1 MITRKNLIAEVL
13 SDLRQYNESG
23 LIDEISLNLWVKN
36 ALLKFGGNV
45 MPRLD
50 KVIEVR
56 SGMAKLPENF
66 YALRLAAKCTP
77 LRSEMLFGDE
87 AEDTLQNVY
96 QYKVRKEAQV
106 EWDNLSHSYK
116 EGAVTEIT
124 EKIFF
129 HDGRTQV
136 QFNYGYPKL
145 LRLVKGFKKER
156 LTSDNLNLQ
165 RQLTASSPY
174 EANILGDYMQVNF
187 EEGFIYIQ
195 FQGLPTDDLT
205 DDLIIPEVM
214 GNYVYEYVMAEL
226 KKRIFENLWSNGDDE
241 NVQNKLMYWKQES
254 ADKFSNAM
262 TAAKFEGMGG
272 KWWKGMA
279 AQNKKRTLVY
289 QQFAY
294 GK

>member
-1 MITRKNLIAEVL
+1 MITRNNLIAEVL
-13 SDLRQYNESG
+13 SDLKQYNETG
-23 LIDEISLNLWVKN
+23 LIDAISLNRWVKN
-36 ALLKFGGNV
+36 ALLKFGGNI

-50 KVIEVR
+50 KVLEVR
-56 SGMAKLPENF
+56 AGLAILPENF

-77 LRSEMLFGDE
+77 SSSEMIFGDE
-87 AEDTLQNVY
+87 KEDTLQNVY

-116 EGAVTEIT
+116 EGAFTEIT

-145 LRLVKGFKKER
+145 LKLTKGFVKER

-165 RQLTASSPY
+165 RQLTKSSPY
-174 EANILGDYMQVNF
+174 EANLIGDRIQVNF

-195 FQGLPTDDLT
+195 FQGLPTEEDT

-214 GNYVYEYVMAEL
+214 GNYVHEYIEAEL
-226 KKRIFENLWSNGDDE
+226 KKKIFEFLWSNGDDE

-272 KWWKGMA
+272 KWWKGMV
-279 AQNKKRTLVY
+279 AQNKQRTRIY

>member
-1 MITRKNLIAEVL
+1 MTTRKNLIAEVL
-13 SDLRQYNESG
+13 SDLKQYNESG
-23 LIDEISLNLWVKN
+23 LIDDISLNRWVKN
-36 ALLKFGGNV
+36 ALLKFGGTI
-45 MPRLD
+45 MPKLD

-56 SGMAKLPENF
+56 EGVAVLPENF
-66 YALRLAAKCTP
+66 YALQLAAKCTP
-77 LRSEMLFGDE
+77 LNSEIIFGDE
-87 AEDTLQNVY
+87 PEDTLQNVY

-106 EWDNLSHSYK
+106 EWDNISHSYK

-136 QFNYGYPKL
+136 QFNYGQPKL
-145 LRLVKGFKKER
+145 LKLSKGFSKER
-156 LTSDNLNLQ
+156 LTGDNLNLQ
-165 RQLTASSPY
+165 RRLTNSSPY
-174 EANILGDYMQVNF
+174 EVNLVGDRLQANF
-187 EEGFIYIQ
+187 EQGFIYIQ
-195 FQGLPTDDLT
+195 FQGLPTEEYT
-205 DDLIIPEVM
+205 EDLIIPEVM
-214 GNYVYEYVMAEL
+214 GNYVHEYVEAEL
-226 KKRIFENLWSNGDDE
+226 KKKVFEFLWSNGDDE

-272 KWWKGMA
+272 RWWKEMA
-279 AQNKKRTLVY
+279 AKNKKRTRIY